1 MSKCTYNYNGVE
13 YSELEFKKILKD
25 LELPLSELSQED
37 LNLFKEHV
45 MFIHDIQ
52 NYRLLNRYTVI
63 HNNGY
68 YDTAIRKVLIP
79 VDSINKE
86 NILANIIKF
95 KGLNPL
101 FNLYHLF
108 NEHTIKLIDS
118 TPEIDSKDRLYEY
131 RLAMLLQNNV
141 ENTWLNK
148 LLLDLQ
154 IGINNTLNTNY
165 DLEVIK
171 NFLSHNINIVES
183 QTVLPDTT
191 ESIDVESLLNQLGL
205 NGKVE
210 SEQEPNAEIVNYVTE
225 IRELANTD
233 LSNIQRQ
240 SSIGNE
246 LQKIITPEGIEYNI
260 SFENIERVSNL
271 IINKLSLL
279 GGDSFRKK
287 NFVLAKRDIFYTSDR
302 NLKFRIYEDILT
314 NIFDKN
320 IAAKLKFNDLENSL
334 KLLLNKENL
343 IDYFEK
349 KLYSLSAYTGIINA
363 ADLEQLQSDYR
374 LLKSF
379 LRTKDKN
386 SITNY
391 SDGQQDIIK
400 MYLPTVFTNNKTKK
414 FKSDKQEL
422 VYLGNKVLKRLK
434 NKIELEYQNR
444 DLLKF
449 KIENIK
455 KKVET
460 ILNFINIVPNYEY
473 LIEKKIQN
481 QIDRVLNY
489 KNKLIESNYQNV
501 AENIKIQ
508 DLYNKSG
515 FYTQE
520 TKIQKEFEKL
530 NNKKDVI
537 VKLFPELKDNNNL
550 ISNSVDILTLI
561 INSNSEFKALAEH
574 LLPFAIKHNVPIY
587 ITDNYKGSNDSSGH
601 SLVTTDTVIDKNTNQ
616 PISDIISEA
625 YIEININSQ
634 RFSTAPDQ
642 IILHEIVHSLSQ
654 IYLASVS
661 YDLKEKDPYNK
672 IINYINNEL
681 SKRDVQINSMVSFL
695 TQPYGLSNVHELF
708 SETLTNIEFQELLKS
723 LPPIES
729 KIYRNLFD
737 QIIGLIAKLF
747 NIEQYSNLYEQLEDL
762 IYASFDKQT
771 ELSLHLD
778 DLLKSINKDIS
789 EIEIIK
795 GKENKKNQLNN
806 NLIRL
811 YRIENTNIPY
821 DESIEGIVSKREII
835 GQFFTDS
842 INTVAN
848 YLKKNQKEDGIN
860 LVYVDIPKSDLDK
873 YHVSNNEFSKT
884 MDVESDN
891 WIIPQSIARN
901 YVDLSSVTKVTGN
914 FLTLNKAKKEL
925 TEIINNL
932 PEPKLNNNF
941 IGNYSTEGRGTFE
954 GDGKDKA
961 MRNQAVGFIGELNP
975 NKEDRFDSSTYGSFK
990 HFNNNPIEKERY
1002 LENVPEDTSNGNKIM
1017 LALNGSIADTDIL
1030 QKTKDK
1036 ILELHN
1042 RGFEF
1047 LVGDM
1052 PGGEN
1057 RIGDDKFIN
1066 YLKSIGANF
1075 TVFGSGNSSRLLY
1088 QRVELTEQQ
1097 RQNIQE
1103 LKQLEPA
1110 YAVASNEK
1118 VQEFIDTIYPEI
1130 ETQFNKEQITNLNSP
1145 ETINK
1150 FNEFIGRIDYQL
1162 VNQEGIIATEK
1173 TIRDLAARISDRIG
1187 IPYKIISDRTQEFK
1201 GKLENGVAVIN
1212 LAYATLD
1219 TVFHEVAGHSI
1230 IRALKLKSEKNI
1242 DVYLEDMITKRI
1254 ITKEC

>member
-210 SEQEPNAEIVNYVTE
+210 SEQEPNTEIVNYVTE

-233 LSNIQRQ
+233 LSNF
-240 SSIGNE
+240 
-246 LQKIITPEGIEYNI
+246 QKQN
-260 SFENIERVSNL
+260 
-271 IINKLSLL
+271 
-279 GGDSFRKK
+279 
-287 NFVLAKRDIFYTSDR
+287 
-302 NLKFRIYEDILT
+302 
-314 NIFDKN
+314 
-320 IAAKLKFNDLENSL
+320 
-334 KLLLNKENL
+334 
-343 IDYFEK
+343 
-349 KLYSLSAYTGIINA
+349 
-363 ADLEQLQSDYR
+363 Q
-374 LLKSF
+374 
-379 LRTKDKN
+379 
-386 SITNY
+386 
-391 SDGQQDIIK
+391 
-400 MYLPTVFTNNKTKK
+400 
-414 FKSDKQEL
+414 
-422 VYLGNKVLKRLK
+422 NKV
-434 NKIELEYQNR
+434 
-444 DLLKF
+444 
-449 KIENIK
+449 
-455 KKVET
+455 
-460 ILNFINIVPNYEY
+460 
-473 LIEKKIQN
+473 
-481 QIDRVLNY
+481 
-489 KNKLIESNYQNV
+489 
-501 AENIKIQ
+501 
-508 DLYNKSG
+508 
-515 FYTQE
+515 
-520 TKIQKEFEKL
+520 
-530 NNKKDVI
+530 
-537 VKLFPELKDNNNL
+537 
-550 ISNSVDILTLI
+550 
-561 INSNSEFKALAEH
+561 
-574 LLPFAIKHNVPIY
+574 
-587 ITDNYKGSNDSSGH
+587 
-601 SLVTTDTVIDKNTNQ
+601 
-616 PISDIISEA
+616 
-625 YIEININSQ
+625 
-634 RFSTAPDQ
+634 
-642 IILHEIVHSLSQ
+642 
-654 IYLASVS
+654 
-661 YDLKEKDPYNK
+661 
-672 IINYINNEL
+672 NE
-681 SKRDVQINSMVSFL
+681 
-695 TQPYGLSNVHELF
+695 
-708 SETLTNIEFQELLKS
+708 
-723 LPPIES
+723 
-729 KIYRNLFD
+729 
-737 QIIGLIAKLF
+737 
-747 NIEQYSNLYEQLEDL
+747 
-762 IYASFDKQT
+762 
-771 ELSLHLD
+771 
-778 DLLKSINKDIS
+778 
-789 EIEIIK
+789 
-795 GKENKKNQLNN
+795 
-806 NLIRL
+806 LIRL
-811 YRIENTNIPY
+811 YRIENVNIPY
-821 DESIEGIVSKREII
+821 DESREGIVSKREII

-860 LVYVDIPKSDLDK
+860 LVYVDIPKSDLEK

-891 WIIPQSIARN
+891 WIIPQNITRN
-901 YVDLSSVTKVTGN
+901 YVDLSSVTKITGN

-941 IGNYSTEGRGTFE
+941 IGNFSAEERGTDINNLFSIE
-954 GDGKDKA
+954 NIGFIKPLYNNIIAQEILDTFPYVYQLGSSTLNLPRKYNDLDFISINNDKEIMTWIKDKNIKYQITDGTIEFNYKNELISISLETA
-961 MRNQAVGFIGELNP
+961 TKKFLKKIQVNDLETYLESDKRLAALTIKYKQILDRPKDRIDLINIKNLITNLLSEKDSRNKTMRNQAVGFIGELNP

-990 HFNNNPIEKERY
+990 HFNNNPIEEKRY

-1017 LALNGSIADTDIL
+1017 LGSDSENDLL

-1047 LVGDM
+1047 LV
-1052 PGGEN
+1052 EN
-1057 RIGDDKFIN
+1057 DKFIN

-1075 TVFGSGNSSRLLY
+1075 TLFNEYGNNQLLY
-1088 QRVELTEQQ
+1088 QRVGLTETQ
-1097 RQNIQE
+1097 RQNIQG

-1110 YAVASNEK
+1110 YAVASDEK

-1145 ETINK
+1145 ETVNK

-1219 TVFHEVAGHSI
+1219 TPIHEILGHPI
-1230 IRALKLKSEKNI
+1230 IRAIKNRKTYYKTGETAEFHGYGEPYRVTIEKIYDDTLEADIIDNKGNKQKVDLFELSKTQNTLLYQSLLKELETGRGREVFEQVKRDYVTKEKPKSKNYNLIDSKNNSEIEIIQNFGNYWFKEYNETLTRGKQFETNEELEQLISKEQNKHILGKYTLEEQQEEAIVELMSLMTAEKLDNVKDGKLISLLKRLLKEMKQFVRSLINQKELNINSIEADNVKFLIENKLKELIKNGTI
-1242 DVYLEDMITKRI
+1242 K
-1254 ITKEC
+1254 KEC

>member
-210 SEQEPNAEIVNYVTE
+210 SEQEPNTEIVNYVTE

-233 LSNIQRQ
+233 LSNF
-240 SSIGNE
+240 
-246 LQKIITPEGIEYNI
+246 QKQN
-260 SFENIERVSNL
+260 
-271 IINKLSLL
+271 
-279 GGDSFRKK
+279 
-287 NFVLAKRDIFYTSDR
+287 
-302 NLKFRIYEDILT
+302 
-314 NIFDKN
+314 
-320 IAAKLKFNDLENSL
+320 
-334 KLLLNKENL
+334 
-343 IDYFEK
+343 
-349 KLYSLSAYTGIINA
+349 
-363 ADLEQLQSDYR
+363 Q
-374 LLKSF
+374 
-379 LRTKDKN
+379 
-386 SITNY
+386 
-391 SDGQQDIIK
+391 
-400 MYLPTVFTNNKTKK
+400 
-414 FKSDKQEL
+414 
-422 VYLGNKVLKRLK
+422 NKV
-434 NKIELEYQNR
+434 
-444 DLLKF
+444 
-449 KIENIK
+449 
-455 KKVET
+455 
-460 ILNFINIVPNYEY
+460 
-473 LIEKKIQN
+473 
-481 QIDRVLNY
+481 
-489 KNKLIESNYQNV
+489 
-501 AENIKIQ
+501 
-508 DLYNKSG
+508 
-515 FYTQE
+515 
-520 TKIQKEFEKL
+520 
-530 NNKKDVI
+530 
-537 VKLFPELKDNNNL
+537 
-550 ISNSVDILTLI
+550 
-561 INSNSEFKALAEH
+561 
-574 LLPFAIKHNVPIY
+574 
-587 ITDNYKGSNDSSGH
+587 
-601 SLVTTDTVIDKNTNQ
+601 
-616 PISDIISEA
+616 
-625 YIEININSQ
+625 
-634 RFSTAPDQ
+634 
-642 IILHEIVHSLSQ
+642 
-654 IYLASVS
+654 
-661 YDLKEKDPYNK
+661 
-672 IINYINNEL
+672 NE
-681 SKRDVQINSMVSFL
+681 
-695 TQPYGLSNVHELF
+695 
-708 SETLTNIEFQELLKS
+708 
-723 LPPIES
+723 
-729 KIYRNLFD
+729 
-737 QIIGLIAKLF
+737 
-747 NIEQYSNLYEQLEDL
+747 
-762 IYASFDKQT
+762 
-771 ELSLHLD
+771 
-778 DLLKSINKDIS
+778 
-789 EIEIIK
+789 
-795 GKENKKNQLNN
+795 
-806 NLIRL
+806 LIRL
-811 YRIENTNIPY
+811 YRIENVNIPY
-821 DESIEGIVSKREII
+821 DESREGIVSKREII

-860 LVYVDIPKSDLDK
+860 LVYVDIPKSDLEK

-891 WIIPQSIARN
+891 WIIPQNITRN
-901 YVDLSSVTKVTGN
+901 YVDLSSVTKITGN

-941 IGNYSTEGRGTFE
+941 IGNFSAEERGTFE

-961 MRNQAVGFIGELNP
+961 MRNQAVGFIGELNS

-990 HFNNNPIEKERY
+990 HFNNNPIEEERY

-1017 LALNGSIADTDIL
+1017 LDVDNIELL
-1030 QKTKDK
+1030 QKTKDR

-1042 RGFEF
+1042 KGFEF
-1047 LVGDM
+1047 L
-1052 PGGEN
+1052 
-1057 RIGDDKFIN
+1057 IN
-1066 YLKSIGANF
+1066 DNNLVDYLKSIGANF
-1075 TVFGSGNSSRLLY
+1075 TLFNEDGNNQLLY

-1097 RQNIQE
+1097 RKNIQG

-1110 YAVASNEK
+1110 YAVASDEK

-1145 ETINK
+1145 ETVNK

-1219 TVFHEVAGHSI
+1219 TPIHEILGHPI
-1230 IRALKLKSEKNI
+1230 IRAIKNRKTYYKTGETAEFHGYGEPYRVTIEKIYDDTLEADIIDNKGNKQKVDLFELSKTQNTLLYQSLLKELETGRGREVFEQVKRDYVTKEKPKSKNYNLIDSKNNSEIEIIQNFGNYWFKEYNETLTRGKQFETNEELEQLISKEQNKHILGKYTLEEQQEEAIVELMSLMTAEKLDNVKDGKLISLLKRLLKEMKQFVRSLINQKELNINSIEADNVKFLIENKLKELIKNGTI
-1242 DVYLEDMITKRI
+1242 K
-1254 ITKEC
+1254 KEC